1 MSAHPEVLPQQQM
14 RRVVGTQLLL
24 LSCFLLSLAG
34 LLVPEHLKA
43 IVGLSA
49 ALVLVVGLWR
59 RSYLFSTDHKVIG
72 VQFLVTSLVMLLI
85 GGLLAMLIRLQLGWP
100 THYTDEA
107 GLAHRTFLTVQKL
120 LPGGFSSGIMDSG
133 FYNML
138 FTMHGSIM
146 IFFAIIPLLVGVFGN
161 YLIPLKIG
169 AGDMA
174 FPRLN
179 MYSYWLLPPAILIV
193 CAGFFMQSGAAAS
206 GWTAYAPLS
215 TTLGP
220 GQVCWIVG
228 IIVLGASSIMGAVNY
243 VTTIINLR
251 TNGMQFFRLPMS
263 IWALFITAIIVLMAT
278 PVLAA
283 ALILLLCDTTL
294 HTSFFLPAG
303 LIIDGV
309 LQHNSGGQVLLW
321 QHLFWF
327 YSHPAV
333 YIMILPAMGI
343 TSEILPVFARKPLF
357 GYHSMVY
364 AIMAIAV
371 LGFLVWAHHMFVS
384 GMNPTLGTS
393 FMVSTMV
400 IAVPSAIKTFNW
412 LGTLWRGSIRLT
424 TPMLHALAF
433 VSMFVIGGLTGIF
446 AAASPVDLY
455 IHDTYFIVGHLH
467 YVLFGGSLFGIFAGI
482 TFWFPKMF
490 GRMLNETLGKW
501 HFALTVLFFN
511 CVMFPMFILGI
522 AGMPRRIYDYT
533 GYAHL
538 AHVGPLNRM
547 MSVSA
552 FCLGIAQLL
561 FIINFFWSLFRGK
574 LAGDNPWQANTLEW
588 TTASPPPHG
597 NFVKPL
603 TVYHGPYEYS
613 VPGRTDDWLPQHVKA

>member
-1 MSAHPEVLPQQQM
+1 MSSDASHGP
-14 RRVVGTQLLL
+14 
-24 LSCFLLSLAG
+24 AG
-34 LLVPEHLKA
+34 F
-43 IVGLSA
+43 
-49 ALVLVVGLWR
+49 WR
-59 RSYLFSTDHKVIG
+59 RHVFSTDHKTIG
-72 VQFLVTSLVMLLI
+72 IQFLFTSLVMLLF
-85 GGLLAMLIRLQLGWP
+85 GGLLAMLIRWQLGWP
-100 THYTDEA
+100 GQPLPFMEK
-107 GLAHRTFLTVQKL
+107 LAPDGM
-120 LPGGFSSGIMDSG
+120 PGGVMVPEYF
-133 FYNML
+133 NML
-138 FTMHGSIM
+138 FTMHGSVM

-179 MYSYWLLPPAILIV
+179 MISFWLLPPAILIV
-193 CAGFFMQSGAAAS
+193 CAGFFLEGGAAAS

-228 IIVLGASSIMGAVNY
+228 VIVLGTSSILGAVNY
-243 VTTIINLR
+243 VTTVINLR
-251 TNGMQFFRLPMS
+251 APGMSFFRLPLA
-263 IWALFITAIIVLMAT
+263 IWALFITAIIVLLAT
-278 PVLAA
+278 PVLASV
-283 ALILLLCDTTL
+283 LILLLFDSTAG
-294 HTSFFLPAG
+294 TSFFLPAG

-309 LQHNSGGQVLLW
+309 LQPNSGGQPLLW

-343 TSEILPVFARKPLF
+343 ASEILPVFSRKPLF

-364 AIMAIAV
+364 AIMAIAG
-371 LGFLVWAHHMFVS
+371 LGFMVWAHHMFAS
-384 GMNPTLGTS
+384 GMNPALGTS

-446 AAASPVDLY
+446 AASTPVDLY
-455 IHDTYFIVGHLH
+455 LHDTYFIVGHLH

-490 GRMLNETLGKW
+490 GRMLSEPLGKL
-501 HFALTVLFFN
+501 HFALTFVFFN
-511 CVMFPMFILGI
+511 AVMFPMFILGV

-533 GYAHL
+533 QYAHL
-538 AHVGPLNRM
+538 AQVGGLNRM
-547 MSVSA
+547 MSVAA
-552 FCLGIAQLL
+552 FCLGLAQLL
-561 FIINFFWSLFRGK
+561 FIANFFWSLFRGRR
-574 LAGDNPWQANTLEW
+574 AGDNPWRANTLEW
-588 TTASPPPHG
+588 ATSSPPPHG
-597 NFVKPL
+597 NFAATP

-613 VPGRTDDWLPQHVKA
+613 VPGREDDFLPQHIK